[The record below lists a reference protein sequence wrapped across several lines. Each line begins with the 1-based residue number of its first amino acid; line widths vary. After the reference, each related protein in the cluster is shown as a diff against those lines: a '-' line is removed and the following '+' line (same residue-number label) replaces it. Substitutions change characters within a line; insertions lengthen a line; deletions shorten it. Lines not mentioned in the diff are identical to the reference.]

1 MSKDTNNGT
10 NNGTNKGMSTA
21 MLLQWTCRMA
31 MVTAAIVGML
41 VSNFAVVLLC
51 VAAIIIYHE
60 AEDLY
65 LEWVESSEDDV

>member
-1 MSKDTNNGT
+1 MSK
-10 NNGTNKGMSTA
+10 GTNKGMSTA
-21 MLLQWTCRMA
+21 MLLRWTGRA
-31 MVTAAIVGML
+31 VLVTGAIVGMM